1 MIYAIFS
8 DYLTFL
14 QLVMIV
20 KLWLVLTWMFFQ
32 AVTCK
37 LCVIKL
43 YPAVHLLLEAGM
55 IILVHSRIASV
66 HL

>member
-37 LCVIKL
+37 LCVINCTQLFIRFLKL
-43 YPAVHLLLEAGM
+43 A
-55 IILVHSRIASV
+55 
-66 HL
+66 